1 MAGGALLFQC
11 PIVSNYHRSGRKD
24 NNWLFNLFTDPTP
37 FPQLATGHGSKADM
51 EVVVANGHTN
61 SGPSEKKNL
70 LGLSFCVVQFNGG
83 PAAIKIRIII
93 TSRADQF
100 HSKPSGKRGGGPQ
113 VLLYSYN

>member
-11 PIVSNYHRSGRKD
+11 PMVSNYHRSGRKE

-61 SGPSEKKNL
+61 WGPSEKKNL
-70 LGLSFCVVQFNGG
+70 LGLSFYVVVQFNGG

-113 VLLYSYN
+113 SSFILV